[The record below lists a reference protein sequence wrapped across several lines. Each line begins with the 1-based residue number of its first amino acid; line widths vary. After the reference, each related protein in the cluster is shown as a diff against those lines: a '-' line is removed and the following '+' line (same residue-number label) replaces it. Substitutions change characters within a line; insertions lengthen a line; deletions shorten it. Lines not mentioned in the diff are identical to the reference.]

1 MGIEEN
7 RNLAARWTE
16 DIWNRGSI
24 AAIDNI
30 CAPDFTFNYA
40 FPGMSSDR
48 DGYKQVVA
56 AYRSAFPDMR
66 LTNEIVI
73 AEGDKIAIRWRGN
86 STHRGEFM
94 GVAPTGKQVVM
105 TGNTIARIE
114 AGKIVEEYTEMDL
127 FGLMQQISPAP

>member
-7 RNLAARWTE
+7 KNLAARWTE
-16 DIWNRGSI
+16 EIWNQGST
-24 AAIDNI
+24 AAIGEI
-30 CAPDFTFNYA
+30 CAPNFTFNYA

-48 DGYKQVVA
+48 NGYKQVVA
-56 AYRSAFPDMR
+56 AYRSAFPDMH

-73 AEGDKIAIRWRGN
+73 AEGDKIVIRWRGK

-114 AGKIVEEYTEMDL
+114 AGKIAEEWTEMDT
-127 FGLMQQISPAP
+127 FGLMQQISPTP